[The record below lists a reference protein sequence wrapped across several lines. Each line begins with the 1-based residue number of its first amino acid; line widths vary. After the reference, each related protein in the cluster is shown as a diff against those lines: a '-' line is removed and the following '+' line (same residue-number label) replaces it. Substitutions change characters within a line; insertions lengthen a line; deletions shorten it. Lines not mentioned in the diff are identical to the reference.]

1 MGGTGAQGRKLG
13 KIIKL
18 IFTIPLTDTDG
29 RVHWLAE
36 KSINAGLALFRS
48 SWAGSLFHPLLSRL
62 AFPGTSILRYPKANP
77 SRAGALGEYWFF
89 GGRERCS

>member
-1 MGGTGAQGRKLG
+1 MGGTGALGRKLG

-36 KSINAGLALFRS
+36 KSINAGLALLGQREKKGKNSRKNKEKQS
-48 SWAGSLFHPLLSRL
+48 STGKH
-62 AFPGTSILRYPKANP
+62 
-77 SRAGALGEYWFF
+77 
-89 GGRERCS
+89 